1 MIESERLALS
11 ALKSV
16 YPNHIITHST
26 PYWDMNWHYD
36 FIIENPDTRN
46 KMFVES
52 KYKLEGLGIFMW
64 YEIANKHGDRGWGYG
79 CADWLLHNIPN
90 GWILLKLDNLR
101 RAVHTK
107 IIQNGG
113 LTILTDK
120 EKVENFQAYSRTK
133 WGNLDIMVKLPY
145 EFIMSLPHKLILDE
159 NRT

>member
-11 ALKSV
+11 ALKSE

-64 YEIANKHGDRGWGYG
+64 YEIANKHGDRGRFT
-79 CADWLLHNIPN
+79 P
-90 GWILLKLDNLR
+90 KL
-101 RAVHTK
+101 
-107 IIQNGG
+107 
-113 LTILTDK
+113 
-120 EKVENFQAYSRTK
+120 SRME
-133 WGNLDIMVKLPY
+133 D
-145 EFIMSLPHKLILDE
+145 
-159 NRT
+159 